1 MKTVKTEALIASD
14 TSIKFITMQVPE
26 AIVTNIKEKVG
37 EYQVQR
43 RSDPKYI
50 EALCEAVELP
60 DSFSEADYNCDD
72 DEAID
77 SDEAAS
83 YFANFDELIA
93 VYKDETA
100 LPKKLV
106 NLLLTSFAD
115 VVLKSEGEKGGC
127 GDEESSVEIFIEK
140 FYGRI
145 GKLIGCNEYE
155 RIRP

>member
-14 TSIKFITMQVPE
+14 PSVKFVSIQVPE

-43 RSDPKYI
+43 RSDPKYV
-50 EALCEAVELP
+50 EKLCEAVALP
-60 DSFSEADYNCDD
+60 DSFSEADYDCDD

-93 VYKDETA
+93 VYKDEAA

-115 VVLKSEGEKGGC
+115 VVLKSEGEKGGYV
-127 GDEESSVEIFIEK
+127 DEDSSVEIFIEK
-140 FYGRI
+140 FYERI
-145 GKLIGCNEYE
+145 GKLVGCNECE
-155 RIRP
+155 GIRP